1 MFIRIAY
8 VSVVFAP
15 NATFRNPRYVLG
27 LTVEGKDR
35 VFVLDDKALHVFK
48 LDGRPV
54 VPMFEG
60 EADRFRGQIRGQVK
74 RAFRTN
80 FF

>member
-1 MFIRIAY
+1 M
-8 VSVVFAP
+8 VFAP
-15 NATFRNPRYVLG
+15 NETFRNPRYVLG

-48 LDGRPV
+48 LDGRLV
-54 VPMFEG
+54 MAMFEG
-60 EADRFRGQIRGQVK
+60 EADRFRGQISRQVK
-74 RAFRTN
+74 RAFRIY